1 MESLEE
7 AMRLFFQTMKRP
19 QRWAAVTAQAGVNI
33 DRPAALIL
41 HMLIAHQG
49 RPCRIQ
55 DLAIQLG
62 IEAPSVTR
70 KTQELEQAGYL
81 QRIPDPLDKRAIGL
95 KVTASGR
102 NVGSRLWKA
111 QRQAMRRALSGWPTV
126 ERQEFIALFQRF
138 SNDLA
143 GQYLDLASRQT

>member
-1 MESLEE
+1 
-7 AMRLFFQTMKRP
+7 
-19 QRWAAVTAQAGVNI
+19 
-33 DRPAALIL
+33 
-41 HMLIAHQG
+41 MLIAHQG